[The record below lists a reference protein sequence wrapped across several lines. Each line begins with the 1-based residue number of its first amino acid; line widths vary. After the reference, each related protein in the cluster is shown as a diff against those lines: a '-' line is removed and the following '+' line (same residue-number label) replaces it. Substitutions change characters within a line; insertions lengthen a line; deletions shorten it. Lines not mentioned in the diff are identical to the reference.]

1 MTSEILHAKL
11 KENFGFEK
19 FRPNQETIINTIL
32 SGQDTL
38 AIMPTGGGKSI
49 CFQLPALVL
58 PGITIVISPLIA
70 LMKDQVDSLKTNGI
84 NACYINSSQTSQEQ
98 QFYIDNL
105 KSNNFK
111 LVYIAPESL
120 SYLDVVFN
128 ELTVSLIAIDEAHC
142 ISSWGHDFRPA
153 YTNLGYLKSRF
164 PSTPVLALTATAD
177 KATRTD
183 ITKQLKL
190 RNPKTFVASFD
201 RKNLSLEVRPALD
214 RVKQIID
221 FVENKPNESGIIYC
235 LSRKTTEELAL
246 KLQKN
251 GVKAKAYHAGL
262 ENKLR
267 AKTQDEFINDDCQ
280 VVCATIAFG
289 MGIDKSNVRWVI
301 HYNLP
306 KNIEGYYQEIGRA
319 GRDGLPAETVL
330 FESYA
335 DVIQLQKFASEGLNS
350 DVQLAKL
357 ERMKQ
362 YADALSCRRK
372 ILLSYFGELVKENC
386 GNCDICKNPPTFF
399 DGTIIAQKALSAI
412 SRLQESEPLAV
423 IVDFLRGS
431 KNAYIYEKNY
441 QSLKTYGIGDD
452 ISWYDWNQYL
462 IQLINLGY
470 CEIAFHQHNKIL
482 LTPFARK
489 VLFEGEKVKLN
500 TVVKKVIDKN
510 EIKETKTKAAKNSLF
525 EILRKLR
532 YEISKDEE
540 VPAYVIFSDAALRQM
555 ETLRPMSDE
564 EFLAIDGVGKA
575 KLEKYGS
582 EFIDAIVYYE
592 KVKKENAKSKPK
604 KEGNTY
610 KTTLELFQSG
620 VSVEEIAEKR
630 NLGHTTIISHLA
642 KLYVDGNDIEI
653 SQFVGEKEI
662 SELQKAQIELEFP
675 TALKPY
681 YDYFEEKM
689 SYDKIRFGL
698 AFLERHK
705 NEDEKLK
712 IKAYSLDEKRL
723 ENPEAYKKW
732 SSGEDSDLVHN
743 FYLGKKV
750 KEIALLLGRN
760 EGAIN
765 SRLKKLELKK

>member
-1 MTSEILHAKL
+1 MTSELLHAKL

-19 FRPNQETIINTIL
+19 FRPNQETIITTIL

-84 NACYINSSQTSQEQ
+84 SACYINSSQSSEEQ

-105 KSNNFK
+105 RSNTFK

-120 SYLDVVFN
+120 SYLDSVFN
-128 ELTVSLIAIDEAHC
+128 ELTISLIAIDEAHC

-183 ITKQLKL
+183 ITKQLNLK
-190 RNPKTFVASFD
+190 NPKTFVASFD

-221 FVENKPNESGIIYC
+221 FVERKPNESGIIYC
-235 LSRKTTEELAL
+235 LSRKTTEELAE

-251 GVKAKAYHAGL
+251 GITAKAYHAGL
-262 ENKLR
+262 DNKLR
-267 AKTQDEFINDDCQ
+267 AKTQDEFINDDCS

-335 DVIQLQKFASEGLNS
+335 DVIQLQKFASDGLNS

-362 YADALSCRRK
+362 YADAVSCRRK
-372 ILLSYFGELVKENC
+372 ILLSYFGELVTENC

-399 DGTIIAQKALSAI
+399 DGTVLAQKALSAI
-412 SRLQESEPLAV
+412 TRLQESESLAV

-431 KNAYIYEKNY
+431 RNAYIYEKNY
-441 QSLKTYGIGDD
+441 QTLKTYGIGAD

-482 LTPFARK
+482 LTPFAK
-489 VLFEGEKVKLN
+489 KILFEGEKVKLT

-510 EIKETKTKAAKNSLF
+510 EIKEAKAKPVKNSLF
-525 EILRKLR
+525 ETLRKLR
-532 YEISKDEE
+532 YEIAQEEE

-555 ETLRPMSDE
+555 EILRPMTDDD
-564 EFLAIDGVGKA
+564 FLAVDGVGKV

-582 EFIDAIVYYE
+582 DFINAIIEFH
-592 KVKKENAKSKPK
+592 KNKSVKKEK
-604 KEGNTY
+604 KESTY
-610 KTTLELFQSG
+610 AKTLELFLSG
-620 VSVEEIAEKR
+620 LSVEEIAERRSVSK
-630 NLGHTTIISHLA
+630 TTIVSHLA
-642 KLYVDGNDIEI
+642 KLYVDGQDFDL
-653 SQFVGEKEI
+653 SQFVSEDEIAAIEK
-662 SELQKAQIELEFP
+662 SQIELEKP
-675 TALKPY
+675 SALKPY
-681 YDYFEEKM
+681 FDYFEEKI

-698 AFLERHK
+698 AFLERK
-705 NEDEKLK
+705 
-712 IKAYSLDEKRL
+712 
-723 ENPEAYKKW
+723 
-732 SSGEDSDLVHN
+732 HN
-743 FYLGKKV
+743 KSIL
-750 KEIALLLGRN
+750 
-760 EGAIN
+760 
-765 SRLKKLELKK
+765 

>member
-1 MTSEILHAKL
+1 MKSELLHAKL

-19 FRPNQETIINTIL
+19 FRPNQETIITTIL

-49 CFQLPALVL
+49 CFQLPALIL

-84 NACYINSSQTSQEQ
+84 AACYINSSQSSDEQ
-98 QFYIDNL
+98 QFYINNL

-120 SYLDVVFN
+120 SYLDNVFN
-128 ELTVSLIAIDEAHC
+128 ELTISLIAIDEAHC

-153 YTNLGYLKSRF
+153 YTNLGYLKNRF

-177 KATRTD
+177 KATRVD
-183 ITKQLKL
+183 ITKQLNLKS
-190 RNPKTFVASFD
+190 PKTFVASFD
-201 RKNLSLEVRPALD
+201 RANLSLEVRPALD

-235 LSRKTTEELAL
+235 LSRKTTEELAE
-246 KLQKN
+246 KLSKN
-251 GVKAKAYHAGL
+251 GISAKAYHAGL
-262 ENKLR
+262 DNTTR
-267 AKTQDEFINDDCQ
+267 AKTQDQFINDDCQ

-357 ERMKQ
+357 DRMKQ
-362 YADALSCRRK
+362 YADAVSCRRK
-372 ILLSYFGELVKENC
+372 ILLSYFGELVTENC

-399 DGTIIAQKALSAI
+399 DGTILAQKALSAI
-412 SRLQESEPLAV
+412 TRLQESEPLAV

-441 QSLKTYGIGDD
+441 QTLKTYGIGAD

-482 LTPFARK
+482 LTPFAKK
-489 VLFEGEKVKLN
+489 VLFEGEKVKLT

-510 EIKETKTKAAKNSLF
+510 EAKQEKAKTAAKNSLF
-525 EILRKLR
+525 ETLRKLR
-532 YEISKDEE
+532 YEIAQEEE
-540 VPAYVIFSDAALRQM
+540 VPAYVIFSDASLRHM
-555 ETLRPMSDE
+555 EILRPMSDE
-564 EFLAIDGVGKA
+564 DFLAVEGVGKA
-575 KLEKYGS
+575 KLEKYGADFINAII
-582 EFIDAIVYYE
+582 EFQRNKSV
-592 KVKKENAKSKPK
+592 VKKEK
-604 KEGNTY
+604 KESTY
-610 KTTLELFQSG
+610 AKTLELFQNGLSI
-620 VSVEEIAEKR
+620 EEIAGQR
-630 NLGHTTIISHLA
+630 NLGETTIVSHLA
-642 KLYVDGNDIEI
+642 KLYVDGNDFDL
-653 SQFVGEKEI
+653 SQFVSDKEI
-662 SELQKAQIELEFP
+662 IEIEKAQLELENP
-675 TALKPY
+675 SALRPY
-681 YDYFEEKM
+681 YEYFEEKM

-698 AFLERHK
+698 AFLERK
-705 NEDEKLK
+705 YQT
-712 IKAYSLDEKRL
+712 IK
-723 ENPEAYKKW
+723 
-732 SSGEDSDLVHN
+732 
-743 FYLGKKV
+743 
-750 KEIALLLGRN
+750 
-760 EGAIN
+760 
-765 SRLKKLELKK
+765 

>member
-1 MTSEILHAKL
+1 MSSEVLHAKL

-84 NACYINSSQTSQEQ
+84 NACYINSSQSSEEQ

-105 KSNNFK
+105 KSNKFK

-128 ELTVSLIAIDEAHC
+128 ELTISLIAIDEAHC

-153 YTNLGYLKSRF
+153 YTNLGYLKNRF
-164 PSTPVLALTATAD
+164 PSTPILALTATAD

-183 ITKQLKL
+183 ITKQLNLK
-190 RNPKTFVASFD
+190 NPKTFVASFD

-221 FVENKPNESGIIYC
+221 FVEKKPNESGIVYC
-235 LSRKTTEELAL
+235 LSRKTTEELAD
-246 KLQKN
+246 KLRKT
-251 GVKAKAYHAGL
+251 GIKAKAYHAGL
-262 ENKLR
+262 DNKLR

-399 DGTIIAQKALSAI
+399 DGTILAQKALSAI
-412 SRLQESEPLAV
+412 TRLEQSEPLAV

-431 KNAYIYEKNY
+431 RNAYIYEKNY
-441 QSLKTYGIGDD
+441 QSLKTYGIGAD

-482 LTPFARK
+482 LTPFAKK

-532 YEISKDEE
+532 YEIAKDEE

-555 ETLRPMSDE
+555 ESLKPTNDE

-582 EFIDAIVYYE
+582 EFIDAIIYYE
-592 KVKKENAKSKPK
+592 KVKKANAKVK
-604 KEGNTY
+604 KESNTY
-610 KTTLELFQSG
+610 KTTLELFKSG
-620 VSVEEIAEKR
+620 NSVEEIAEKR
-630 NLGHTTIISHLA
+630 NLGQATIVSHLA
-642 KLYVDGNDIEI
+642 KLYVDGHDFDL
-653 SQFVGEKEI
+653 SQFVSEKEI
-662 SELQKAQIELEFP
+662 SQLQKVQIELEFP

-681 YDYFEEKM
+681 YDYFEEKI

-705 NEDEKLK
+705 NDGEKLK

-732 SSGEDSDLVHN
+732 SSEEDSDLVHN
-743 FYLGKKV
+743 FYQGKKV